1 MHHVLCQVTSDS
13 VSYTLAD
20 VDFESGIYRTTF
32 KPGNSRSSVCIVI
45 IDDDIREG
53 NEKFRL
59 ILVIPKTA
67 QQKLNVWAGKPFF
80 ADVKIIGMLRCNE
93 LI

>member
-1 MHHVLCQVTSDS
+1 MILLFTHI
-13 VSYTLAD
+13 AD

-32 KPGNSRSSVCIVI
+32 KPGQSRSSVCIVI

-59 ILVIPKTA
+59 LVAIPKSV
-67 QQKLNVWAGKPFF
+67 QKNLNVWAGKPFF
-80 ADVKIIGMLRCNE
+80 ADVKIIGMVG
-93 LI
+93 

>member
-1 MHHVLCQVTSDS
+1 VIFCLLVL
-13 VSYTLAD
+13 AN

-32 KPGNSRSSVCIVI
+32 KPGQLQSSVCVVI

-59 ILVIPKTA
+59 LLAIPKA
-67 QQKLNVWAGKPFF
+67 VQKNLNVWAGKPSH
-80 ADVKIIGMLRCNE
+80 ADVKIIGEDSNVSF
-93 LI
+93 I